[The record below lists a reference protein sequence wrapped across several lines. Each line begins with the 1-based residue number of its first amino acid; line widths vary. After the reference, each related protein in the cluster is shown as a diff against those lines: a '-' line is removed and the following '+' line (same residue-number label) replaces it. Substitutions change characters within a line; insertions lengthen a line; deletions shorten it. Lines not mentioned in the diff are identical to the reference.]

1 MSVTQ
6 KLVGQ
11 SYNHTLCRCGTW
23 RATRLQQAKDSWLH
37 LKIVCGAKA
46 SHVGHSAQCTN
57 TNSVC
62 VPVVQVFPSTHLWLM
77 HAKAPIGQLPAKP
90 AGWGGKIWGL
100 GGRQL
105 GLGASKHKSK
115 YNLPQACKSKYA
127 GPHVVKY
134 GSARAVHYMLIR
146 PLALKILL
154 L

>member
-1 MSVTQ
+1 M
-6 KLVGQ
+6 
-11 SYNHTLCRCGTW
+11 
-23 RATRLQQAKDSWLH
+23 
-37 LKIVCGAKA
+37 
-46 SHVGHSAQCTN
+46 GHSAQCTN

-62 VPVVQVFPSTHLWLM
+62 VSVVQVFPFTHLWLM

-134 GSARAVHYMLIR
+134 GSARAVHYMLTP
-146 PLALKILL
+146 PLVIDSRNQNGLIDPSRITACAAKVVIVIDKVKLLNYNIDVTKITPYVKVTL
-154 L
+154 

>member
-1 MSVTQ
+1 MWWSGHRLRHQVIIPA
-6 KLVGQ
+6 L
-11 SYNHTLCRCGTW
+11 SPDAHLLRC
-23 RATRLQQAKDSWLH
+23 AAAVLH
-37 LKIVCGAKA
+37 
-46 SHVGHSAQCTN
+46 AQCTN

-62 VPVVQVFPSTHLWLM
+62 VSVVQVFPFTHLWPM

-134 GSARAVHYMLIR
+134 GSARAVHYMLTPPLKKYHLSTLLIR
-146 PLALKILL
+146 AKLRTTHLVDPSF
-154 L
+154 